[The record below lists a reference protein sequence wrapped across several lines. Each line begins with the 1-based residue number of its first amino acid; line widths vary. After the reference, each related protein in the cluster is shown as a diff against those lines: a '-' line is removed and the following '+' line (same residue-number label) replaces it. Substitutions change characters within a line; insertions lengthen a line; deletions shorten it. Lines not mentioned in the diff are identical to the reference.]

1 MLFRSKLR
9 KKSVRKI
16 ALPNFNRI
24 LPLKQK
30 LCDENKDHGW
40 KAEGFFVPEMLD
52 LKKIHEH
59 IF

>member
-1 MLFRSKLR
+1 MKKKNKIGNLFFIKKMLFRSKLR

-30 LCDENKDHGW
+30 LCDENKDHG
-40 KAEGFFVPEMLD
+40 
-52 LKKIHEH
+52 
-59 IF
+59 